1 MLSSI
6 DSQMG
11 AMKSQ
16 QTHIQISDVNQTRLI
31 TELEKLVGNLEMDP
45 EQKRALREADL
56 DKKAGITAVIE
67 AADQLSQA
75 MSIEFPVGLDKIQA
89 VVEKQKEFQEL
100 RKKFSKRLEDHLVEK
115 FDKLR
120 DSVAESTDENG
131 RLKLPRHHK
140 RQASLLVYRPLI
152 KWLQIN
158 DRTAYMSLIASYT
171 ESMKTV
177 YRREICQF
185 RELAEKRFE
194 EQMNRKKEE
203 SNLRKDKKHSGST
216 SHLGSTRSLSKS
228 KFGGS
233 ISKLS
238 KSTMS
243 LTKKAKKFGSTMS
256 IGGGKKNKMGSM
268 TSINS
273 GSINIGMDLSEEERK
288 KFSDTMRE
296 MLAEMEPVCQEE
308 QSFIINFFHLTEKVA
323 QEKCAIILNII

>member
-1 MLSSI
+1 MESDLSIQNLMRTLELAIDDVTRIEIELDKYDSMLSSI

-16 QTHIQISDVNQTRLI
+16 ASFQIDLVSRGFLNGPLLQFENCSKQTHIQISDVNQTRLI

-256 IGGGKKNKMGSM
+256 IGGGKKNK
-268 TSINS
+268 
-273 GSINIGMDLSEEERK
+273 
-288 KFSDTMRE
+288 
-296 MLAEMEPVCQEE
+296 
-308 QSFIINFFHLTEKVA
+308 
-323 QEKCAIILNII
+323 

>member
-1 MLSSI
+1 MESDLSIQNLMRTLELAIDDVTRIEIELDKYDSMLSSI

-16 QTHIQISDVNQTRLI
+16 ASFRINLVSRGVFEWPLLQFENCSKQTHIQISDVNQTRLI

-256 IGGGKKNKMGSM
+256 IGGGKKNK
-268 TSINS
+268 
-273 GSINIGMDLSEEERK
+273 
-288 KFSDTMRE
+288 
-296 MLAEMEPVCQEE
+296 
-308 QSFIINFFHLTEKVA
+308 
-323 QEKCAIILNII
+323 

>member
-1 MLSSI
+1 MDDYLRFLIGQLENLS
-6 DSQMG
+6 
-11 AMKSQ
+11 K

-216 SHLGSTRSLSKS
+216 SYLGSTKSLSKS

-256 IGGGKKNKMGSM
+256 IGGGKKNK
-268 TSINS
+268 
-273 GSINIGMDLSEEERK
+273 
-288 KFSDTMRE
+288 
-296 MLAEMEPVCQEE
+296 
-308 QSFIINFFHLTEKVA
+308 
-323 QEKCAIILNII
+323 

>member
-1 MLSSI
+1 MNVPLLQFENCS
-6 DSQMG
+6 
-11 AMKSQ
+11 K

-256 IGGGKKNKMGSM
+256 IGGGKKNK
-268 TSINS
+268 
-273 GSINIGMDLSEEERK
+273 
-288 KFSDTMRE
+288 
-296 MLAEMEPVCQEE
+296 
-308 QSFIINFFHLTEKVA
+308 
-323 QEKCAIILNII
+323 